1 MSWFRLTMAD
11 IESFYKGVGGHPF
24 MTVEDLFEFAK
35 ADGTIT
41 SSTTGYRNPIY
52 GALLWRQLNTE
63 ANVFGAIPKTSW
75 PRSGWR
81 VKTDWAISSASN
93 LGIAETDNIPN
104 PVYPPVATVK
114 ATPKVLA
121 ADFEI
126 SEVMEA
132 IAEVSQ
138 DDIWGAV
145 DQLRTD
151 LGAEFVKMI
160 NRQILSKAIGS
171 DDASSTASPG
181 NNLTELDRIVSSID
195 EATAYTVTASKV
207 NIYDIDRSSAS
218 WANAVVK
225 YSTTGQ
231 DLTDDLIR
239 QTLAEARQKG
249 ANTNV
254 IITGYDTYA
263 KIQGLYMNFVRYVPL
278 AETKVQFGINGI
290 ETATGMDL
298 GINVAAL
305 YGIPLIQAVDTP
317 NDGTGKLSR
326 IYMLDTT
333 DPEGYGIPRLSIS
346 VLRPVEY
353 FETRDYAL
361 LQKFAVRGVYRF
373 AGEVTARFL
382 PGQAKIRDLNE

>member
-93 LGIAETDNIPN
+93 LGIAETDNIPS
-104 PVYPPVATVK
+104 PVYPPVTTVK

-145 DQLRTD
+145 DQLRAD

-195 EATAYTVTASKV
+195 EATAYAVTASKV